1 MNVHIKWLLL
11 FVGSTFGTLV
21 IFVGAVVG
29 LVDSNALMTYKRS
42 MVAFKLA
49 RLEQAQRQPHV
60 IFVSGSNALYS
71 IDSTVIQRRINRPVT
86 NAAVHWGLAIY
97 MVEEVVKRARSGDII
112 ILPFEYSLYT
122 GPTPSETEACYRIAQ
137 ARRRL
142 YRLDDWFR
150 AIRTCPQRW
159 LIYGMILKIQRATI
173 GGREFSAVAEL
184 NPNGDILINTPSK
197 ATPRNYTA
205 GPSKPPQSATGAGF
219 VRLERAILIGKR
231 KGVRFAVTFPV
242 MPVPSKNARLQI
254 ERWEK
259 IIRRWARKIGID
271 VLSSPDKHY
280 FPSRCFFDQV
290 YHLHRGCSPQNSEKY
305 ASAIIRAIR
314 SGRYP

>member
-1 MNVHIKWLLL
+1 MNVHIKWLSL

-29 LVDSNALMTYKRS
+29 LVDSTAMMTYKRS

-71 IDSTVIQRRINRPVT
+71 IDSMSIQQRIGRPVT
-86 NAAVHWGLAIY
+86 NAAVHWGLALY

-112 ILPFEYSLYT
+112 ILPMEYSLYT
-122 GPTPSETEACYRIAQ
+122 GPTPSETEACYQIAQ
-137 ARRRL
+137 ARTRL
-142 YRLDDWFR
+142 KRLDDWIL

-159 LIYGMILKIQRATI
+159 LGYAIILKIQQATI
-173 GGREFSAVAEL
+173 GGGVFSAVAEL
-184 NPNGDILINTPSK
+184 NPSGDILINTPSK
-197 ATPRNYTA
+197 ATPRNYAASPTE
-205 GPSKPPQSATGAGF
+205 PPESATGTGF
-219 VRLERAILIGKR
+219 ARLERAIRIGKR

-242 MPVPSKNARLQI
+242 MPMPSKNARLQI

-259 IIRRWARKIGID
+259 IIRRWAKKNRID
-271 VLSSPDKHY
+271 VLSSSDKHY
-280 FPSRCFFDQV
+280 FPSHCFFDTI
-290 YHLHRGCSPQNSEKY
+290 YHLHRGCSPQNSEIY
-305 ASAIIRAIR
+305 ASAIMRAIR